1 MNLSNVKQWIAD
13 GNIAA
18 VENLWMDAIE
28 EPATAEHLKE
38 LAELLASER
47 FTFQSTSAR
56 HGPEICTQHA
66 KARKSVSRSTDP
78 PRIMAPP
85 FPSEPGQHVAQVN
98 LLFNLCVVL

>member
-1 MNLSNVKQWIAD
+1 LSSSITTSFR
-13 GNIAA
+13 AA
-18 VENLWMDAIE
+18 QLSSRYRASWTEG
-28 EPATAEHLKE
+28 LKSE

-78 PRIMAPP
+78 ALQHGAPLSSRP
-85 FPSEPGQHVAQVN
+85 EQHAAQVN
-98 LLFNLCVVL
+98 QVFNLCVVQ